1 MVGANKFLEN
11 NALGI
16 LPQSD
21 SNDYK
26 EAPPTPL
33 FEPGELKSWFFIE
46 MELLSLSLPSCVFT
60 SLF

>member
-33 FEPGELKSWFFIE
+33 FEPGEL
-46 MELLSLSLPSCVFT
+46 LSLSLPSCVVT